1 MRKKYHIATIQCC
14 SLEQGRT
21 ILTGSKTDTPITLG
35 EITVEEY
42 APGFED
48 ADGNDFA
55 TVSFD

>member
-1 MRKKYHIATIQCC
+1 MQRKYYPLTIQCC
-14 SLEQGRT
+14 SLESKGT
-21 ILTGSKTDTPITLG
+21 ILTGSKTNTPITLKQV
-35 EITVEEY
+35 TVEEF